1 MISNQ
6 FRSFIFVVLLLSAAC
21 DRRYATEYAPVAGG
35 FKFSAD
41 LKLSAVEIKADSV
54 LNSMRRELL
63 SRKGFDWS
71 FFSSFSGHKAEI
83 QNEALYRVFKKMPKG
98 GMLHI
103 HASATGDAQWII
115 DKALSMPGCYIF
127 WSADNTQFVKGE
139 LKFFPDHVIPP
150 GFLPIQQLSSEDPL
164 LSQKLFPLY
173 TIGPE
178 DDSIPDIWA
187 EFEKVF
193 SRVDDFVSYRPV
205 FTEHYRHAFDLLAS
219 DGVQFVELRTSLD
232 KILNEDGTYTK
243 DEALLDLYQ
252 GILAGTRTKYPA
264 FDLCIIANSWRGLSL
279 DGVASQLE
287 RVSRLKSEYPGMIG
301 GFDLIGEED
310 GFHSNEFFSV
320 ALSNS
325 PLPLFLHSGESLSLA
340 NTNIR
345 DALNMNAPRIGHGVN
360 LFYFP
365 DLEKTIISRGTLLE
379 MCPISNQA
387 LRYVKDFRLHPGQGY
402 LRNGVQGTLGSDDPA
417 FFQSSGLTDDYFV
430 AYLSWGINLRSVKK
444 MLLNSITYSGMPDYS
459 VQSQLSLFNKNWD
472 GFIQYVNG
480 L

>member
-1 MISNQ
+1 MNIPGLHMISNQ
-6 FRSFIFVVLLLSAAC
+6 FRSFIFVLLLLSAAC
-21 DRRYATEYAPVAGG
+21 DRRDASGYAPVAGG

-71 FFSSFSGHKAEI
+71 FFSSFSGHKGEI

-139 LKFFPDHVIPP
+139 LKFFPDHVIPT
-150 GFLPIQQLSSEDPL
+150 GFLPIQQLSSEDPS
-164 LSQKLFPLY
+164 LSQKLFRLY

-178 DDSIPDIWA
+178 DDSIPDIWV

-193 SRVDDFVSYRPV
+193 SRVDYFVSYRPV
-205 FTEHYRHAFDLLAS
+205 FTEHYLHAFDLLAS

-232 KILNEDGTYTK
+232 QILNEDGTYTK

-279 DGVASQLE
+279 EGVASQLE
-287 RVSRLKSEYPGMIG
+287 RVSRLKSEYPAMIV

-325 PLPLFLHSGESLSLA
+325 PSPLFLHSGEVS
-340 NTNIR
+340 
-345 DALNMNAPRIGHGVN
+345 HW
-360 LFYFP
+360 
-365 DLEKTIISRGTLLE
+365 
-379 MCPISNQA
+379 PI
-387 LRYVKDFRLHPGQGY
+387 P
-402 LRNGVQGTLGSDDPA
+402 
-417 FFQSSGLTDDYFV
+417 
-430 AYLSWGINLRSVKK
+430 I
-444 MLLNSITYSGMPDYS
+444 SGMP
-459 VQSQLSLFNKNWD
+459 
-472 GFIQYVNG
+472 
-480 L
+480 